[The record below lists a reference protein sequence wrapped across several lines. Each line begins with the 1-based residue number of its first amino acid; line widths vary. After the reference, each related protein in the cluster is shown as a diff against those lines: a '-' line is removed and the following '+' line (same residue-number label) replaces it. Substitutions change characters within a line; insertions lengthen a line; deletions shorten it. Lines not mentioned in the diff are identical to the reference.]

1 MSTQATQAPAP
12 APAPPVPASAGSYAL
27 YHTPQGGVHLVYR
40 PFGSEEDQ
48 HLDVPP
54 FVIAMARKAAGGGDL
69 GPLGAL
75 LLPPKTEAEEAEEAD
90 AA

>member
-1 MSTQATQAPAP
+1 MSVQTTEPDAPAP
-12 APAPPVPASAGSYAL
+12 SGPVPASAGSYAL
-27 YHTPQGGVHLVYR
+27 YHTPQGGIHLVYR

-75 LLPPKTEAEEAEEAD
+75 LIPAKAGETG
-90 AA
+90 